1 METSD
6 KNCTNEVKAHPEQRQ
21 LALPKEDHFMDF
33 VIACILLEI
42 AVYLSLLICY
52 RLHLFIGS
60 LRFPV
65 TSIFLTLSVETIR
78 MIIAHTINISLL
90 HIFISFPVVCT
101 ILIYLF
107 DRIHNIAFSIPE
119 YGVNGAK
126 MLGVWQL
133 ALRTKLHSIS

>member
-1 METSD
+1 
-6 KNCTNEVKAHPEQRQ
+6 
-21 LALPKEDHFMDF
+21 MDF

-42 AVYLSLLICY
+42 TVYISLLICC
-52 RLHLFIGS
+52 RLHLFIDS

-65 TSIFLTLSVETIR
+65 TSIFLTLSVETIS
-78 MIIAHTINISLL
+78 MIIAHTINISLF
-90 HIFISFPVVCT
+90 HIFITFPVLCT
-101 ILIYLF
+101 ILVYVLG
-107 DRIHNIAFSIPE
+107 RIHNIAFSIPE

>member
-1 METSD
+1 
-6 KNCTNEVKAHPEQRQ
+6 
-21 LALPKEDHFMDF
+21 MDF

-42 AVYLSLLICY
+42 IVYLSLLICY

-60 LRFPV
+60 LGFLV
-65 TSIFLTLSVETIR
+65 SSIFLTLSVETIR

-107 DRIHNIAFSIPE
+107 GRIHNIAFSIPE

>member
-1 METSD
+1 
-6 KNCTNEVKAHPEQRQ
+6 
-21 LALPKEDHFMDF
+21 MDF

-42 AVYLSLLICY
+42 TVYLSLLICY

-60 LRFPV
+60 LRFLV
-65 TSIFLTLSVETIR
+65 SSIFLTLSVETIR